1 MRLTE
6 EQLIEDDERWHAR
19 NVIHEL
25 EYCSR
30 YIRDRRDITNLDLHF
45 YMWLFRNALKM
56 ITAPKLI
63 MCKDC
68 KMNPYTKP
76 ACVDVVHGTPERC
89 WDLASRKNAF
99 CSEAER
105 AEE

>member
-1 MRLTE
+1 MKEYIVTERYLNPYRQDNNYGRLV
-6 EQLIEDDERWHAR
+6 R
-19 NVIHEL
+19 
-25 EYCSR
+25 
-30 YIRDRRDITNLDLHF
+30 
-45 YMWLFRNALKM
+45 
-56 ITAPKLI
+56 
-63 MCKDC
+63 CKDC
-68 KMNPYTKP
+68 KTNPYNKP